1 MPVSANS
8 SNIRSRILRVFAVA
22 IAAMA
27 ITLAFTAA
35 TPQRAYAYST
45 TAMKG
50 AVGKV
55 TGKQHNNTYYGN
67 SPEDVM
73 AAVEHMTSFWNITSH
88 EEELTIDL
96 FTDWN
101 TKGYGRIKVPNG
113 YTYHINLHGHMI
125 DRGKALSYGDNKW
138 YAEGSGEVIYV
149 DGGTLYLNGGTGTDA
164 DAHMHTGS
172 YYDNFWKYTEGGW
185 EQFSMYGGLIT
196 GGACDDWHGAGGISL
211 ARDTSRAFITN
222 TTIAGNL
229 TDQYNGR
236 YGHGAGIAVHGSKCT
251 LELNNVKVT
260 NNRAEGYGG
269 GIYVR
274 NTDCA
279 LTIKNSWVESNY
291 CAHDGGGIYLDSKA
305 TLNVDNSSISK
316 NISENHGGGIY
327 VNAKGSV
334 LNLNSTGDSYVT
346 IAENYA
352 RNGGGGI
359 YTDGS
364 DTTVNLTRVKLT
376 HNKVDNPKTSELR
389 DGGGLYVDGNSSTVN
404 IVDSSVEGN
413 WVTHGRGGGIY
424 FYGNDGTLN
433 VTNSLVNRNRVWNYN
448 SKTTSDAGRG
458 GGIYHDGKR
467 GKVTF
472 KDSQLNWN
480 EAYFNGG
487 GLYNWYAGTEYE
499 FINSSIEGNSA
510 YGDGAGVFVGAKAT
524 LTLDKTN
531 IKGNNAATKPESAS
545 DIDSVGGGAGVYNK
559 ADGTK
564 IILKNGSSIC
574 ENKLQN
580 KISTKQS
587 GGAGVYSTDTLTIVS
602 EDGTGSIKDNT
613 AEIGNGGGIW
623 FKGALYLDNIAITGN
638 VTPGTGGGIYC
649 TNTEYRAFEL
659 ARKITISG
667 NQTSTKKDSN
677 LYLRKNQNVCSADG
691 DRKLSVDSKIAVD
704 AEDFTG
710 TSARRV
716 SGNQLLLKAL
726 GEKYTSVFSSDNH
739 LHSISSDGN
748 YVYLDPQQSG
758 KYAVTVKI
766 GATTE
771 ELKAQDDGS
780 TVALKSSDWLTFD
793 ESWCSDDGYL
803 YRSKFSTIDYWTVT
817 DAFGE
822 RVVTVKDGEASFAL
836 RGSDA
841 TAVPHVLAKIGA
853 IGVQIKETASWDSLD
868 NLSENTASIELVNYR
883 ERRWTYYYHSHGDWA
898 KDHSKTYEEHL
909 HDEGGDYTETVY
921 EWWDYDPT
929 QGTQLI
935 PKASIDYP
943 SANYNYSFDHLSR
956 GDAAQAVATVKRTN
970 VQDVTKDGVVTGKE
984 VTYEVTIKKSL
995 FEGENLQASDR
1006 LMEFEGQASGT
1017 DENGLGSQTV
1027 SDQNVKRWDPNHIT
1041 NACTSGADSEG
1052 NQVVTFKVTYPKTRA
1067 IVTFDAKGGSLPEG
1081 AASKVTVGTDKK
1093 LSTLPVPTREGYVF
1107 EGWYT
1112 ADAQGEATET
1122 KVDTS
1127 TTFDSDTTIVAKW
1140 TEKDKG
1146 EQTVRYRMVV
1156 YMSQEGDSE
1165 ADLCTVD
1172 VGLAVFADEAATTA
1186 QIAKP
1191 ADPVREGY
1199 TFGGWFTSE
1208 ACTEGS
1214 EFTFDDHNMG
1224 TVEYG
1229 DDDLELYAKW
1239 EKNSVPDHTVTFKDG
1254 DTTCATLTVKDGGTW
1269 EKLIPKSPTKEGY
1282 EFTGW
1287 TLEDG
1292 ESCGPKKPVTSD
1304 LTLVANWKVPS
1315 YTVTYK
1321 TPDDTSADTPA
1332 EASLISLMSLAAD
1345 DSADDQDDSSGTVVA
1360 EVEVEKGKTAPE
1372 LEPTR
1377 EGYRFAGWFV
1387 DGACTEAYDFETRTV
1402 TENTILYAK
1411 WVKTAT
1417 ITFDTAGGEEVA
1429 SLTVDAGSTVESS
1442 DLPIAVR
1449 DNYRFHGWLTGS
1461 ADGTAVSSEF
1471 EVEDDMTLYAHWV
1484 GDTVFVYLHGIY
1496 SDNEISYDMKHYGDV
1511 LTGIEVNVDHA
1522 DPVREGYT
1530 FGGWFTDEECTERYE
1545 FDRDPLTD
1553 DIDLYAKWVPESCT
1567 VVFDS
1572 QGGSDVGGTTLV
1584 GGDLVDEPEAPSRD
1598 GYVFKGWFT
1607 DAACTETWDFSAP
1620 VTKSMTL
1627 YAGWAEAVTVTLDAA
1642 GGDLPLEYPALT
1654 VEKGAP
1660 VGNLPVPRRGAT
1672 GEDSASA
1679 EDAYVFLGW
1688 YTKDGQK
1695 VDADTK
1701 FDSDVSLIAR
1711 WKTNEGSDADDSGS
1725 DTDADTNGSG
1735 KKGNLPRTGDDSLL
1749 AIGAVLAAGCVLVL
1763 VGVIVKRRQR

>member
-1 MPVSANS
+1 
-8 SNIRSRILRVFAVA
+8 
-22 IAAMA
+22 
-27 ITLAFTAA
+27 
-35 TPQRAYAYST
+35 
-45 TAMKG
+45 
-50 AVGKV
+50 
-55 TGKQHNNTYYGN
+55 
-67 SPEDVM
+67 
-73 AAVEHMTSFWNITSH
+73 MT
-88 EEELTIDL
+88 
-96 FTDWN
+96 
-101 TKGYGRIKVPNG
+101 
-113 YTYHINLHGHMI
+113 
-125 DRGKALSYGDNKW
+125 
-138 YAEGSGEVIYV
+138 
-149 DGGTLYLNGGTGTDA
+149 
-164 DAHMHTGS
+164 
-172 YYDNFWKYTEGGW
+172 
-185 EQFSMYGGLIT
+185 
-196 GGACDDWHGAGGISL
+196 
-211 ARDTSRAFITN
+211 
-222 TTIAGNL
+222 
-229 TDQYNGR
+229 
-236 YGHGAGIAVHGSKCT
+236 
-251 LELNNVKVT
+251 
-260 NNRAEGYGG
+260 
-269 GIYVR
+269 
-274 NTDCA
+274 
-279 LTIKNSWVESNY
+279 
-291 CAHDGGGIYLDSKA
+291 DS
-305 TLNVDNSSISK
+305 
-316 NISENHGGGIY
+316 
-327 VNAKGSV
+327 
-334 LNLNSTGDSYVT
+334 
-346 IAENYA
+346 
-352 RNGGGGI
+352 
-359 YTDGS
+359 
-364 DTTVNLTRVKLT
+364 
-376 HNKVDNPKTSELR
+376 
-389 DGGGLYVDGNSSTVN
+389 
-404 IVDSSVEGN
+404 
-413 WVTHGRGGGIY
+413 
-424 FYGNDGTLN
+424 
-433 VTNSLVNRNRVWNYN
+433 
-448 SKTTSDAGRG
+448 
-458 GGIYHDGKR
+458 
-467 GKVTF
+467 
-472 KDSQLNWN
+472 
-480 EAYFNGG
+480 
-487 GLYNWYAGTEYE
+487 
-499 FINSSIEGNSA
+499 
-510 YGDGAGVFVGAKAT
+510 
-524 LTLDKTN
+524 
-531 IKGNNAATKPESAS
+531 
-545 DIDSVGGGAGVYNK
+545 
-559 ADGTK
+559 
-564 IILKNGSSIC
+564 
-574 ENKLQN
+574 
-580 KISTKQS
+580 
-587 GGAGVYSTDTLTIVS
+587 
-602 EDGTGSIKDNT
+602 
-613 AEIGNGGGIW
+613 
-623 FKGALYLDNIAITGN
+623 
-638 VTPGTGGGIYC
+638 
-649 TNTEYRAFEL
+649 
-659 ARKITISG
+659 
-667 NQTSTKKDSN
+667 
-677 LYLRKNQNVCSADG
+677 
-691 DRKLSVDSKIAVD
+691 
-704 AEDFTG
+704 
-710 TSARRV
+710 
-716 SGNQLLLKAL
+716 
-726 GEKYTSVFSSDNH
+726 
-739 LHSISSDGN
+739 
-748 YVYLDPQQSG
+748 
-758 KYAVTVKI
+758 
-766 GATTE
+766 
-771 ELKAQDDGS
+771 
-780 TVALKSSDWLTFD
+780 
-793 ESWCSDDGYL
+793 
-803 YRSKFSTIDYWTVT
+803 
-817 DAFGE
+817 FGE
-822 RVVTVKDGEASFAL
+822 RVVTVQDGEANFTL

-853 IGVQIKETASWDSLD
+853 IGVQIKETASWSSLD
-868 NLSENTASIELVNYR
+868 NLSDNTASVELVNYR
-883 ERRWTYYYHSHGDWA
+883 ERRWTYYYHSHGDWV

-1471 EVEDDMTLYAHWV
+1471 EVDNDMTLYAHWV

-1530 FGGWFTDEECTERYE
+1530 FGGWFTDEECTEEYE

-1553 DIDLYAKWVPESCT
+1553 GIDLYAKWVPESCT

-1572 QGGSDVGGTTLV
+1572 QGGSDVGGATLA

-1711 WKTNEGSDADDSGS
+1711 WKTNDGSDADDSGS

-1749 AIGAVLAAGCVLVL
+1749 AIGAVLAAGCILVL

>member
-96 FTDWN
+96 LTDWN
-101 TKGYGRIKVPNG
+101 TKSYGRIKVPNG
-113 YTYHINLHGHMI
+113 YTFHINLHGHMI
-125 DRGKALSYGDNKW
+125 NRGKALSYGDNKW
-138 YAEGSGEVIYV
+138 YAEGSGDVIYV
-149 DGGTLYLNGGTGTDA
+149 DGGTLYLNGGSSKENYR
-164 DAHMHTGS
+164 HTGS
-172 YYDNFWKYTEGGW
+172 YVGDEFFWQYTGAGITPC
-185 EQFSMYGGLIT
+185 MYGGLIT

-279 LTIKNSWVESNY
+279 LNIKNSWVESNY

-413 WVTHGRGGGIY
+413 WVTNGRGGGIY

-623 FKGALYLDNIAITGN
+623 FKGALYLDNITITGN

-780 TVALKSSDWLTFD
+780 TVTLKSSDWLTFD

-868 NLSENTASIELVNYR
+868 NLGENTASIELVNYR

-1081 AASKVTVGTDKK
+1081 AASKVTVGSDKK

-1471 EVEDDMTLYAHWV
+1471 EVDNDMTLYAHWV

-1530 FGGWFTDEECTERYE
+1530 FGGWFTDEECTEEYE
-1545 FDRDPLTD
+1545 FDRDPLVD
-1553 DIDLYAKWVPESCT
+1553 DLDLYAKWVPESCT

-1572 QGGSDVGGTTLV
+1572 QGGSDVGGATLA

-1711 WKTNEGSDADDSGS
+1711 WKTNDGSDADDSGS

>member
-101 TKGYGRIKVPNG
+101 TKSYGRIKVPNG

-125 DRGKALSYGDNKW
+125 NRGKALSYGDNKW
-138 YAEGSGEVIYV
+138 YAEGSGDVIYV
-149 DGGTLYLNGGTGTDA
+149 DGGTLYLNGGSSKENYQ
-164 DAHMHTGS
+164 HTGS
-172 YYDNFWKYTEGGW
+172 YVGDEFFWQYTGAGITPC
-185 EQFSMYGGLIT
+185 MYGGLIT

-222 TTIAGNL
+222 TTIAGNI
-229 TDQYNGR
+229 TDQYDGR

-327 VNAKGSV
+327 VNAKDSV

-413 WVTHGRGGGIY
+413 WVTNGRGGGIY

-780 TVALKSSDWLTFD
+780 TVTLKSSDWLTFD

-1172 VGLAVFADEAATTA
+1172 VGLAVFADEAATLA

-1199 TFGGWFTSE
+1199 TFGGWFTSA

-1224 TVEYG
+1224 TVEYA

-1372 LEPTR
+1372 LEPAR

-1572 QGGSDVGGTTLV
+1572 QGGSDVGGATLA

-1695 VDADTK
+1695 VDADAK